1 MGSRKTQE
9 AHMAAYQYC
18 TPQWLEESGKSYQ
31 SNPEFREKLKKLSV
45 KMCYRVKAEPAWG
58 IDKDIIFGMFV
69 DKGELT
75 KIAFFSEEEALKEA
89 EYIISATPQEW
100 KKILRKQSKFI
111 TDFMLGKI
119 KLEHG
124 SKVGVLGVAPHA
136 NTVVDL
142 LTQVDLQFP
151 DEMSAEELAAYRANF
166 EEFRAELGV

>member
-1 MGSRKTQE
+1 
-9 AHMAAYQYC
+9 MAAIQYC
-18 TPQWLEESGKSYQ
+18 TPQWLEESKKSYQ
-31 SNPEFREKLKKLSV
+31 TNPEFREKLKKLSV

-58 IDKDIIFGMFV
+58 MDKDIIFSMFI
-69 DKGELT
+69 DTGELT
-75 KIAFFSEEEALKEA
+75 KIAFIAEADALKEA

-151 DEMSAEELAAYRANF
+151 DEMSPEELTAYRSHF
-166 EEFRAELGV
+166 EEFRANLGV

>member
-1 MGSRKTQE
+1 
-9 AHMAAYQYC
+9 MAECQYC
-18 TPQWLEESGKSYQ
+18 TPQWLEESQKSFQ
-31 SNPEFREKLKKLSV
+31 SNPEYREKFKKLSA

-75 KIAFFSEEEALKEA
+75 KIGFFSEEDAFKEA
-89 EYIISATPQEW
+89 EYIIAATPQEW

-151 DEMSAEELAAYRANF
+151 DEMSAEELAAYRSHF
-166 EEFRAELGV
+166 QEFRAELGV

>member
-1 MGSRKTQE
+1 MNTVR
-9 AHMAAYQYC
+9 YC
-18 TPQWLEESGKSYQ
+18 TPEWLEESAKGYQ
-31 SNPEFREKLKKLSV
+31 ANAKYQKEFA
-45 KMCYRVKAEPAWG
+45 KMTLTLCFRVKAESTWG
-58 IDKDIIFGMFV
+58 IDEDIIFGADV
-69 DKGELT
+69 EKGKLN
-75 KIAFFSEEEALKEA
+75 KLVFFSEEAAKEEA
-89 EYIISATPQEW
+89 EYIVAATPQEW
-100 KKILRKQSKFI
+100 KKILRKQSKFV

-151 DEMSAEELAAYRANF
+151 DEMSEQELAEYRAHF

>member
-1 MGSRKTQE
+1 MT
-9 AHMAAYQYC
+9 ACQYC
-18 TPQWLEESGKSYQ
+18 TPQWLDESGKFYQ

-58 IDKDIIFGMFV
+58 IDQDIIFGMFI

-75 KIAFFSEEEALKEA
+75 KIGFFAEEQALKEA

-100 KKILRKQSKFI
+100 KKILRKQSKFV

-124 SKVGVLGVAPHA
+124 SKVGVLGIAPHA

-151 DEMSAEELAAYRANF
+151 DEMSAEELAQYRSQM
-166 EEFRAELGV
+166 ETFRAGLGV

>member
-1 MGSRKTQE
+1 
-9 AHMAAYQYC
+9 MAACQYC
-18 TPQWLEESGKSYQ
+18 TPQWLEESQKSFQ
-31 SNPEFREKLKKLSV
+31 SNPGFREKLKKLSA

-58 IDKDIIFGMFV
+58 IDQDIIFGMFV
-69 DKGELT
+69 DKGDLT
-75 KIAFFSEEEALKEA
+75 KIAFFSEEDALKDA

-100 KKILRKQSKFI
+100 KMILRKQKKFV

-142 LTQVDLQFP
+142 LTQVELQFP
-151 DEMSAEELAAYRANF
+151 DEMSADELSAYRTNF
-166 EEFRAELGV
+166 EKFRADLGV

>member
-1 MGSRKTQE
+1 
-9 AHMAAYQYC
+9 MAACQYC
-18 TPQWLEESGKSYQ
+18 TPQWLEESKKSYE
-31 SNPEFREKLKKLSV
+31 SNPEYREKLKKLSA

-58 IDKDIIFGMFV
+58 IDSDIIFGMFV

-75 KIAFFSEEEALKEA
+75 NIAFFSEEDAFKEA
-89 EYIISATPQEW
+89 EYIIAATPQEW

-151 DEMSAEELAAYRANF
+151 DEMSAEELSQYRSQMETFRAN
-166 EEFRAELGV
+166 LGV

>member
-1 MGSRKTQE
+1 MT
-9 AHMAAYQYC
+9 ACQYC
-18 TPQWLEESGKSYQ
+18 TPQWLDESGKFYQ

-58 IDKDIIFGMFV
+58 IDQDIIFGMFI

-75 KIAFFSEEEALKEA
+75 KIGFFAEEQALKEA
-89 EYIISATPQEW
+89 DYIISATPQEW
-100 KKILRKQSKFI
+100 KKILRKQSKFV

-151 DEMSAEELAAYRANF
+151 DEMSAEELAQYRSQM
-166 EEFRAELGV
+166 ETFRAGLGV

>member
-1 MGSRKTQE
+1 
-9 AHMAAYQYC
+9 MAAIQYC
-18 TPQWLEESGKSYQ
+18 TPQWLEESKKSYQ
-31 SNPEFREKLKKLSV
+31 TNPEFREKLKKLSV

-58 IDKDIIFGMFV
+58 IDKDIIFSMFI
-69 DKGELT
+69 DTGELT
-75 KIAFFSEEEALKEA
+75 KIAFIAEADALKEA

-142 LTQVDLQFP
+142 LTQADLQFP
-151 DEMSAEELAAYRANF
+151 DEMSAEELTAYRSHF
-166 EEFRAELGV
+166 EEFRANLGV

>member
-1 MGSRKTQE
+1 MT
-9 AHMAAYQYC
+9 ACQYC
-18 TPQWLEESGKSYQ
+18 TPQWLDESGKFYQ

-45 KMCYRVKAEPAWG
+45 KMCYRIKAEPAWG
-58 IDKDIIFGMFV
+58 IDQEIIFGMFI

-75 KIAFFSEEEALKEA
+75 KIGFFAEEQALKEA

-100 KKILRKQSKFI
+100 KKILRKQSKFV

-151 DEMSAEELAAYRANF
+151 DEMSAEELAQYRSQM
-166 EEFRAELGV
+166 ETFRAGLGV

>member
-1 MGSRKTQE
+1 MTTLR
-9 AHMAAYQYC
+9 YC
-18 TPQWLEESGKSYQ
+18 TPQWLEESQKSYQ
-31 SNPEFREKLKKLSV
+31 SNPEFREKLKKLSA
-45 KMCYRVKAEPAWG
+45 KMCFRVKAEPAWG
-58 IDKDIIFGMFV
+58 IDQDISFGMFV

-75 KIAFFSEEEALKEA
+75 KIAFFAEEDALKEA

-100 KKILRKQSKFI
+100 KKILRKQSKFV
-111 TDFMLGKI
+111 TDFLLGKI

-151 DEMSAEELAAYRANF
+151 DEMSAEELAAYRADF
-166 EEFRAELGV
+166 EEFRSDLGV